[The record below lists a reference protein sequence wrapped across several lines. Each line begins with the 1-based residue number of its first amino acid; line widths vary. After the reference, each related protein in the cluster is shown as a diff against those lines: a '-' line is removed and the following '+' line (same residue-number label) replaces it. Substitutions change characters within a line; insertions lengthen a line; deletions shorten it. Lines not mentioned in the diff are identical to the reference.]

1 VFYFPFLFS
10 LFYLFLLFLCD
21 RRNHFDYIMNNVSA
35 IFRESTVFSSLSS
48 DFSSSSRYA
57 PSFSF
62 QYYPSFTFSS
72 SSRMKDRSV
81 FASQVIQY
89 CFQQFSTDLVSPSPL
104 FISSSAV
111 SVSVDNERFLL
122 LMKDMM
128 EELLQSIDHTQALPH
143 HHIHLSSI
151 ILVLGEILNLIPL
164 LIRSSPSRAS
174 SNVNIYSSADRRAG
188 RITKRASFLCGKLS
202 CFIHPSSVANSSLS
216 SSTTTTFFQRITTT
230 LKPLTTGEEQL
241 SLQQKEKDI
250 PCRNPIISSL
260 VEFNR
265 SLTVVANRELP
276 STVDVSVAKNDHTGV
291 LFLEEIEDE
300 VGDADK
306 PAAKGEMS
314 SIPALSVFSKDL
326 FEKIQQRL
334 LYLFSFSSI
343 REDINS
349 SLSLQRSILFF
360 LAILSSQNFILYSL
374 TAFRPLVYSAA
385 KCLLQKLEEFHALFR
400 LRIFSQYLF
409 SGSSMAKIKMRAL
422 QRLEFEEEDRLKVK
436 LLLYRDQPT
445 PQGSLLS
452 SFNPSSSTASSS
464 QSTES
469 TSNSMVTVI
478 DSLFLRLSLLP
489 DIYSFFS
496 LCLVIDT
503 SFLSHQLCGS
513 LLPEIMKTLIVFTKV
528 FLCLP
533 SAFCTSKAVEQEQT
547 RNIFMSKF
555 YLHEQ
560 LKLSFLSFLLSCC
573 RQNDMQFAKI
583 VTSLSGKYDIV
594 KSLLFYLLIFLCDN
608 EVNDALLPSGFI
620 CIALL
625 SLVFVSSVSIV

>member
-1 VFYFPFLFS
+1 
-10 LFYLFLLFLCD
+10 
-21 RRNHFDYIMNNVSA
+21 MNNVSA
-35 IFRESTVFSSLSS
+35 IFRESTVFSTLSS

-111 SVSVDNERFLL
+111 PVSVDNERFLL

-128 EELLQSIDHTQALPH
+128 EELLQSIDRTQALSH

-188 RITKRASFLCGKLS
+188 RIIKRASFLCCRLS
-202 CFIHPSSVANSSLS
+202 CFIQPSSVSNSSLS
-216 SSTTTTFFQRITTT
+216 SSTFFQRITTT
-230 LKPLTTGEEQL
+230 LKPLATGEEQL

-250 PCRNPIISSL
+250 PFRNPIISSL

-265 SLTVVANRELP
+265 SLSVVANRELP
-276 STVDVSVAKNDHTGV
+276 STVDVSVAKKDHTEV

-306 PAAKGEMS
+306 PAAKVEMS
-314 SIPALSVFSKDL
+314 IIPALSVFSKDL

-409 SGSSMAKIKMRAL
+409 SGSPMAKIKMRAL

-436 LLLYRDQPT
+436 LLLYRDEPSSQV
-445 PQGSLLS
+445 SLLS

-469 TSNSMVTVI
+469 TRNSMVTVI

-503 SFLSHQLCGS
+503 SFLSHQLCES